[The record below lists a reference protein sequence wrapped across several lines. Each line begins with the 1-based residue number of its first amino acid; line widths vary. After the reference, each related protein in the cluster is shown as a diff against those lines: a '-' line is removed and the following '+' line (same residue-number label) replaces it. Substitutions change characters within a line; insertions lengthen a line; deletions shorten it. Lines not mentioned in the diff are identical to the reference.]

1 MARIDDIIEKLN
13 ESSPVVVDIASKT
26 GETIRC
32 KALLV
37 KKDPPLLELVFLP
50 NSWDIDDLK
59 IGANCNMVIDH
70 NGGTVNLIAR
80 LDSVASPR
88 RLNFIAREPVAAES
102 LRDYFRVSANLPIE
116 ASYIA
121 GPQEVN
127 AQTWKMIGTTIDL
140 SGSGVLAMFPGKPPS
155 NNRIQVIISGLD
167 DEAPIVCLANVIKTY
182 RLRQNKYQ
190 VAFHFNSINSETQDK
205 IIACCFELQRRNL
218 RMRVQVE
225 D

>member
-1 MARIDDIIEKLN
+1 MAGIDDIIKKLN
-13 ESSPVVVDIASKT
+13 ESSSVVVDLASKT

-32 KALLV
+32 KALLI

-50 NSWDIDDLK
+50 NSWEIDDLK
-59 IGANCNMVIDH
+59 IGGNCNMVIDH
-70 NGGTVNLIAR
+70 NGDTVNLIAR
-80 LDSVASPR
+80 LDSVAGPR
-88 RLNFIAREPVAAES
+88 RLHFIAREPIAPES

-121 GPQEVN
+121 GPQEIN

-140 SGSGVLAMFPGKPPS
+140 SGSGVLALFPGKPPS
-155 NNRIQVIISGLD
+155 NNRIQLIITVPGE
-167 DEAPIVCLANVIKTY
+167 EAPIVCLANVIKSY

-190 VAFHFNSINSETQDK
+190 VAFHFDSINSDIQDK

-218 RMRVQVE
+218 RMKAHVGY
-225 D
+225 